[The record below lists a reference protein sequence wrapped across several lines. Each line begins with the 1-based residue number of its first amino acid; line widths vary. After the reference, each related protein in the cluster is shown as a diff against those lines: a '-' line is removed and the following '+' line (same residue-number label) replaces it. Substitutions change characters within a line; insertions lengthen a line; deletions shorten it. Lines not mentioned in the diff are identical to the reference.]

1 VSLSSVLPDLSQRGG
16 RHVLANMGVEGIRG
30 DASHYSIQQ
39 FADLTYL
46 SPEFESLSLSLSP
59 PISGIA
65 QRADITREA

>member
-1 VSLSSVLPDLSQRGG
+1 
-16 RHVLANMGVEGIRG
+16 MGVEGIRG

-39 FADLTYL
+39 LADLPYL